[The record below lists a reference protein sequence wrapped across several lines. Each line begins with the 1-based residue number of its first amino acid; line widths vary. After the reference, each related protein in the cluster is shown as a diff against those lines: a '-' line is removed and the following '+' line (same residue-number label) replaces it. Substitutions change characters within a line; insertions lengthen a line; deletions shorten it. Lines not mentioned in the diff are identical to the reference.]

1 MKSNKTDSQSTS
13 EKTELPEDDEFITY
27 TLALDTQTHVSKPLS
42 FKKQVNILTTQVVRN
57 EHLFF

>member
-27 TLALDTQTHVSKPLS
+27 TLASDTQTHVSKPLS
-42 FKKQVNILTTQVVRN
+42 FKKQHSDHASRKE